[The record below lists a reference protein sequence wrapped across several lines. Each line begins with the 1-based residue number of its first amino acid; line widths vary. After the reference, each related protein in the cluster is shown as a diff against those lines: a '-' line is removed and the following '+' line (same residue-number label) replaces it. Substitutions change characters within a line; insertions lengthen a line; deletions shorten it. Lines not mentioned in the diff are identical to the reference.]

1 VSTQCEPLSN
11 ALLCSLS
18 DEGLIAYLQQGH
30 SDALAQLFDRYR
42 GLVFGVASRILRDNG
57 EAEDIV
63 QAVFLEIFQ
72 SAAQYERLRGS
83 ARIWI
88 LQYAYHRSF
97 NRRRYL
103 ILRGF
108 YERTDASEL
117 HREYPPTSYGESLER
132 VETVQTLQEAFRH
145 LTEAQRHTLELAF
158 YEGLTMREIEQRTG
172 WSVDNVKHHYYR
184 GLEKLRSILCEKSSD
199 RSLNSSPGEFVTHV
213 QS

>member
-1 VSTQCEPLSN
+1 VSAQCHTLSN
-11 ALLCSLS
+11 AQLSSLS
-18 DEGLIAYLQQGH
+18 DEALMAYLQQGH
-30 SDALAQLFDRYR
+30 SDALAQLFDRYH

-72 SAAQYERLRGS
+72 AAAQYDSLKGS

-108 YERTDASEL
+108 YERADASGPL
-117 HREYPPTSYGESLER
+117 RECTPASYGESLDR
-132 VETVQTLQEAFRH
+132 VETVKTLQEAFRH
-145 LTEAQRHTLELAF
+145 LTTAQRHTLELAF
-158 YEGLTMREIEQRTG
+158 YEGFTMREIEQRTG

-184 GLEKLRSILCEKSSD
+184 GLEKLRSVLCEKSSD